1 MGNLLLSE
9 RYSRSL
15 TLKAPNLKPMKVSPK
30 KALGQHFLTDPSI
43 CYDIAHA
50 LSKLD
55 EVKTIVEVGPGTG
68 ALTKELI
75 PLNKDLQLFEVD
87 LESVAYLNEFF
98 PEGAF
103 TVHTKDFL
111 KVKLDEYIDGKF
123 VLIGNYPYN
132 ISSQILFKA
141 FDYKNLIPEVVG
153 MFQKEVAERVASGPG
168 TKKYG
173 ILSVLLQ
180 AFYDIEYLFTVGPE
194 KFDPPPK
201 VDSGVIRMVRNN
213 VLELPCSLPFFIR
226 TVKLAF
232 NQRRKTLRNSLKS
245 LEGDVP
251 ETFAQRRPEQMS
263 VGDFIELAAHFEE
276 LAIDK
281 TKDDE

>member
-1 MGNLLLSE
+1 
-9 RYSRSL
+9 
-15 TLKAPNLKPMKVSPK
+15 MKVNPK

-50 LSKLD
+50 LRTLD
-55 EVKTIVEVGPGTG
+55 QVENIVEVGPGTG

-75 PLNKDLQLFEVD
+75 PLGKKLQLFEVD
-87 LESVAYLNEFF
+87 LESVAYLNEFY
-98 PEGAF
+98 PEDAF
-103 TVHTKDFL
+103 KVHTKDFL
-111 KVKLDEYIDGKF
+111 KVKLEEYIDGPF
-123 VLIGNYPYN
+123 ALIGNYPYN
-132 ISSQILFKA
+132 ISTQILFKA
-141 FDYKNLIPEVVG
+141 FDYKDSIPEVVG

-168 TKKYG
+168 SKKYG

-201 VDSGVIRMVRNN
+201 VDSGVIRMLRND
-213 VLELPCSLPFFIR
+213 VKELPCSLAFFTR

-245 LEGDVP
+245 LEGEVP
-251 ETFAQRRPEQMS
+251 EEFSQRRPEQMS
-263 VGDFIELAAHFEE
+263 VGDFIELACHFEQ
-276 LAIDK
+276 AN
-281 TKDDE
+281 TGQ

>member
-1 MGNLLLSE
+1 
-9 RYSRSL
+9 
-15 TLKAPNLKPMKVSPK
+15 MKVNPK

-50 LSKLD
+50 LRTLD
-55 EVKTIVEVGPGTG
+55 QVENIVEVGPGTG

-75 PLNKDLQLFEVD
+75 PLGKKLQLFEVD
-87 LESVAYLNEFF
+87 LESVAYLNEFY
-98 PEGAF
+98 PDDAF

-111 KVKLDEYIDGKF
+111 KVKLEEYIDGPF
-123 VLIGNYPYN
+123 ALIGNYPYN

-141 FDYKNLIPEVVG
+141 FDYKDSIPEVVG
-153 MFQKEVAERVASGPG
+153 MFQKEVAVRVASGPG
-168 TKKYG
+168 SKKYG

-201 VDSGVIRMVRNN
+201 VDSGVIRMLRND
-213 VLELPCSLPFFIR
+213 VKELPCSLSFFTR

-245 LEGDVP
+245 LEGEVP
-251 ETFAQRRPEQMS
+251 EVFSQRRPEQMS
-263 VGDFIELAAHFEE
+263 VGDFIELACHFEQ
-276 LAIDK
+276 AN
-281 TKDDE
+281 TGQ

>member
-1 MGNLLLSE
+1 
-9 RYSRSL
+9 
-15 TLKAPNLKPMKVSPK
+15 MKVSPK

-75 PLNKDLQLFEVD
+75 PLNKELQLFEVD

-98 PEGAF
+98 PADAF

-111 KVKLDEYIDGKF
+111 KVKLEEYIDGKF

-141 FDYKNLIPEVVG
+141 FDYKDLIPEVVG

-263 VGDFIELAAHFEE
+263 VGDFIELAAHFEA